1 MIPGVTWDLRTTVK
15 GTLAGLFLAVFIAP
29 LLVVPFD
36 PNLSSLGATLVAQ
49 ALLTAA
55 LIGTAIWVA
64 RRPQPLAGVRTALGR
79 LGWRPFRPKAIGQM
93 FLMLL
98 AFYAF
103 VLVYAALITQ
113 PNQENIAD
121 DLGLC
126 RGPILAGLAVF
137 LICVVAPIAEETFFR
152 GFLYGGLRGRL
163 SEIPAASISGLVFGI
178 VHAPT
183 GPTTVIPLAALG
195 FGLALLYQR
204 TGSIFPGMLAH
215 AINNSIAIASQF
227 HHC

>member
-1 MIPGVTWDLRTTVK
+1 MIPGVTWSLRTTVK

-55 LIGTAIWVA
+55 LIGTAIFIA
-64 RRPQPLAGVRTALGR
+64 RRPGPADWRTALRR
-79 LGWRPFRPKAIGQM
+79 LGWRPFKPRAIGQM

-98 AFYAF
+98 AFYCF
-103 VLVYAALITQ
+103 VLIYAVVITQ
-113 PNQENIAD
+113 PNQQNIAD

-204 TGSIFPGMLAH
+204 TGSIVPGMLAH

-227 HHC
+227 SHC

>member
-1 MIPGVTWDLRTTVK
+1 VTVPWSLRTTVK

-55 LIGTAIWVA
+55 LIGTAIYIA
-64 RRPQPLAGVRTALGR
+64 RQPGPVNWRTALER
-79 LGWRPFRPKAIGQM
+79 LGWRPFKPRAIGQM

-103 VLVYAALITQ
+103 VLIYAALITQ

-126 RGPILAGLAVF
+126 RGPVLAGLAVF

-152 GFLYGGLRGRL
+152 GFLYSGLRGRL
-163 SEIPAASISGLVFGI
+163 SEMPAASISGLVFGI

-195 FGLALLYQR
+195 FGLALLYER
-204 TGSIFPGMLAH
+204 TGSIVPGMLAH

-227 HHC
+227 SHC

>member
-1 MIPGVTWDLRTTVK
+1 VITGVTWDLRTTVK

-29 LLVVPFD
+29 LLVIPFD

-49 ALLTAA
+49 TLLTAA
-55 LIGTAIWVA
+55 LIGTAIYIA
-64 RRPQPLAGVRTALGR
+64 RRPGPVSWRAALGR
-79 LGWRPFRPKAIGQM
+79 LGWRPFKPRAIGQM
-93 FLMLL
+93 LLMLL
-98 AFYAF
+98 GFYIF
-103 VLVYAALITQ
+103 VVIYATLITQ

-183 GPTTVIPLAALG
+183 GPTTVVPLAALG

-204 TGSIFPGMLAH
+204 TGSIIPGMIAH

-227 HHC
+227 SHC